1 MNAISKFR
9 YAETIKMVVYDT
21 LSGEKKPLPKDG
33 ELKLFVCGPTVYDY
47 IHIGNARTYSVFD
60 TIVRYLRSQKIK
72 VRYLQNIT
80 DIDDKIIK
88 RAQEEK
94 KHSTTIANF
103 YARAYK
109 QDTRGLGIFSVNKYA
124 PATRFIRPIVK
135 QIQSL
140 LEKGAAYKIEG
151 EGYYFDISKFPEYGK
166 LSRRTTEQAED
177 SVSRIDEGIN
187 KKNKGDFALWKFSK
201 PGEPSWKTALGE
213 GRPGWHIEDTAITEY
228 FFGPQYDLHGG
239 GIDLKFPH
247 HEAEI
252 AQQEVAS
259 GKRPMV
265 GIWMHAGTLLINGAK
280 MSKSVGNFL
289 TLRDF
294 LKKYPAPVFRY
305 LTASAHYRSPLD
317 YSETLARQA
326 SNSIFNLRQF
336 VGKLRLTKKKA
347 TDGLPVS
354 EILKKSETAFHQSM
368 AEDFNTPEALAAIFS
383 AVNEINPVIWKLT
396 KPEAKAIEDWL
407 VKLLSVIGIELKM
420 PHIPFKI
427 RHLAKKR
434 ELFRVH
440 QQFMQADDLRKQI
453 EALGYLV
460 DDTPAGPL
468 ILKKN

>member
-1 MNAISKFR
+1 
-9 YAETIKMVVYDT
+9 MVVYDT

>member
-1 MNAISKFR
+1 
-9 YAETIKMVVYDT
+9 
-21 LSGEKKPLPKDG
+21 
-33 ELKLFVCGPTVYDY
+33 
-47 IHIGNARTYSVFD
+47 
-60 TIVRYLRSQKIK
+60 
-72 VRYLQNIT
+72 
-80 DIDDKIIK
+80 
-88 RAQEEK
+88 
-94 KHSTTIANF
+94 
-103 YARAYK
+103 
-109 QDTRGLGIFSVNKYA
+109 
-124 PATRFIRPIVK
+124 
-135 QIQSL
+135 
-140 LEKGAAYKIEG
+140 
-151 EGYYFDISKFPEYGK
+151 
-166 LSRRTTEQAED
+166 
-177 SVSRIDEGIN
+177 
-187 KKNKGDFALWKFSK
+187 
-201 PGEPSWKTALGE
+201 
-213 GRPGWHIEDTAITEY
+213 
-228 FFGPQYDLHGG
+228 
-239 GIDLKFPH
+239 
-247 HEAEI
+247 
-252 AQQEVAS
+252 
-259 GKRPMV
+259 
-265 GIWMHAGTLLINGAK
+265 